1 MKKYQSFLASC
12 RPPRVG
18 DHGLFVPYSLE
29 DSYITGLYNSR
40 DENGNIYA
48 ASSLNDIVYKFA
60 GVQSFE
66 ELLNALIYVTKK
78 DASTRGSFT
87 LAAYEGKNVYTH
99 MSADKVKRY
108 VEHVIFGG
116 KSDGL

>member
-48 ASSLNDIVYKFA
+48 ASCLNEIVYKFI

-66 ELLNALIYVTKK
+66 ELLNALLYVTKK
-78 DASTRGSFT
+78 DASTHGSFT
-87 LAAYEGKNVYTH
+87 RAASEGLNVYTH

-108 VEHVIFGG
+108 VERVIFGG